1 MFAIIA
7 GVAGIISTILAWNL
21 NPKRKLYA
29 ELDDIYK
36 KLDRLYEERDAA
48 LVARDSDTLSR
59 VTADI
64 IRLSARRRDL
74 FQRLK

>member
-1 MFAIIA
+1 MLTLIA
-7 GVAGIISTILAWNL
+7 GVVGIVSTILAWNL
-21 NPKRKLYA
+21 NPKRKSYA

-48 LVARDSDTLSR
+48 LVNHDSDTLSR

-64 IRLSARRRDL
+64 VRLSARKRCIL
-74 FQRLK
+74 QRLK